1 MRTALVTGAGRGIG
15 KATAQVLAAEG
26 ARVICVDVDGDAAS
40 ATASGLH
47 GGAGHA
53 CDVSDR
59 TAVHLLAAEVGN
71 IDVLVNNAGIWRHAP
86 LGAITE
92 RDALDVLGVNV
103 LGTLWCIQAF
113 APAMEAAGG
122 GAIVNLS
129 SAAAMTRSPGLAL
142 YPASKAA
149 IEALTKQLAVELGPG
164 QIRVNAVAPGMVVT
178 EGTASSFEGERGE
191 KRARYVP
198 LRRVG
203 RPGDIAEVI
212 AYLASDAAAYVTGQV
227 VYVDGGTTA
236 GVAGA

>member
-1 MRTALVTGAGRGIG
+1 MRTALVTGAGQGIG
-15 KATAQVLAAEG
+15 RATAELLATG
-26 ARVICVDVDGDAAS
+26 GDRVICVDLDADAAR
-40 ATASGLH
+40 TAAEAV
-47 GGAGHA
+47 GGVAHA

-59 TAVHLLAAEVGN
+59 AAMHTLAEEVGPV
-71 IDVLVNNAGIWRHAP
+71 DVLVNNAGIWRHAA
-86 LGAITE
+86 LEDITE
-92 RDALDVLGVNV
+92 PDALDVLRVNL

-113 APAMEAAGG
+113 VPAMATAGG

-129 SAAAMTRSPGLAL
+129 SAAATTRSPGLAL

-149 IEALTKQLAVELGPG
+149 VEALTKQLAVELGPR

-178 EGTASSFEGERGE
+178 EGTAASYEGERRDR
-191 KRARYVP
+191 RARYVP

-203 RPGDIAEVI
+203 DPGDIAEVI
-212 AYLASDAAAYVTGQV
+212 VYLASDAAKYVTGQV